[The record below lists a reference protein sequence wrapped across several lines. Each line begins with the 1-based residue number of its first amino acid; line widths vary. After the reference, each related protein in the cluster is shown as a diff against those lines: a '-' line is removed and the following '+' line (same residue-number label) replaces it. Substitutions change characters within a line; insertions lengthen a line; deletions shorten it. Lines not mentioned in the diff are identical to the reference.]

1 MRAASPM
8 IPFQPPISS
17 ISGASTNLIPS
28 KDNYS
33 SYKYGGG
40 GGGGASSMM
49 MIQSGWIGSFK
60 GGI

>member
-40 GGGGASSMM
+40 GASSMM
-49 MIQSGWIGSFK
+49 MIQSGRIGSFK

>member
-1 MRAASPM
+1 M

-17 ISGASTNLIPS
+17 ISRASTNLIPS

-40 GGGGASSMM
+40 GGRASSMM
-49 MIQSGWIGSFK
+49 MIQSGRIGSFK

>member
-1 MRAASPM
+1 MRAAS
-8 IPFQPPISS
+8 QPPISS
-17 ISGASTNLIPS
+17 ISGGSTNLIPS

-40 GGGGASSMM
+40 GVGASSM
-49 MIQSGWIGSFK
+49 IQSGRIGSFK

>member
-17 ISGASTNLIPS
+17 ISGASSTNLIPS

-40 GGGGASSMM
+40 GGASSMM
-49 MIQSGWIGSFK
+49 MIQSGRIGSFK

>member
-1 MRAASPM
+1 M

-17 ISGASTNLIPS
+17 ISGASYNLIPS

-40 GGGGASSMM
+40 GGASSMM
-49 MIQSGWIGSFK
+49 MIQSGRIGSFK